1 MHVIVKSYIKSSFTG
16 INAVTHRG
24 EPDRN
29 ILKNGWMPELQQRYI
44 IPWITHSLHLCTHTH
59 THTLPHVHPHT
70 HMFTFSQK
78 PKCIL
83 IHTHNQSS
91 TIPLCWS
98 HKSVPFLRGALPAT
112 NSTLPVCDP
121 WMCWKRKCLTYYPFL
136 LMLPISSYVEYGP
149 CTVNASLY
157 LWGKCWK
164 NVAVRLWKLRH
175 LKQHVCSVD
184 LVFFLSVSFYSHLQ
198 DAMDSFLL
206 WRSIRENINLLEWHL
221 IPSLGR

>member
-1 MHVIVKSYIKSSFTG
+1 MNARTAAEVHYSLNHPLFTL
-16 INAVTHRG
+16 I
-24 EPDRN
+24 
-29 ILKNGWMPELQQRYI
+29 
-44 IPWITHSLHLCTHTH
+44 HTH
-59 THTLPHVHPHT
+59 THFLPHVHPHT

-121 WMCWKRKCLTYYPFL
+121 CMCWKRKCLTYYPFL

>member
-1 MHVIVKSYIKSSFTG
+1 MNARTAAEVHYSRNHPLFTL
-16 INAVTHRG
+16 I
-24 EPDRN
+24 
-29 ILKNGWMPELQQRYI
+29 
-44 IPWITHSLHLCTHTH
+44 HTH
-59 THTLPHVHPHT
+59 THFLPHVHPHT

-121 WMCWKRKCLTYYPFL
+121 CMCWKRKCLTYYPFL

-206 WRSIRENINLLEWHL
+206 WRSIRENINLL
-221 IPSLGR
+221 